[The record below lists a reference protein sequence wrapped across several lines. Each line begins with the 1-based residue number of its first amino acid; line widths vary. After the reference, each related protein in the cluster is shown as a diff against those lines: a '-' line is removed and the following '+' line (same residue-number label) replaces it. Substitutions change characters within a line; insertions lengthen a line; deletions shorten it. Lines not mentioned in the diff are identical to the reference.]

1 MSQSLLRPRL
11 RFVRDETRIR
21 FMRGR
26 HLGLAVSAFLSLL
39 SVALFFYPGLSLG
52 LDFRGGIV
60 VEARTQGP
68 ADFGRIRTALAAHG
82 VGNAGLQQFG
92 AADDVLI
99 QVNAPTG
106 TDAGSE
112 AATQARGDRGR
123 AATVAAQ
130 PGTQILRA
138 DAVGASVS
146 AELFRDGL
154 LALGIS
160 LLMILGYIWFRF
172 EWEFAV
178 SAVATLVLFEAVGLH
193 AGLGN
198 VMLAHIVFCIPFAL
212 LPMRARLRG
221 LGPELEDAARDLY
234 AGPWR
239 TFRLVTLPLL
249 APAVVAGATLA
260 FVVSL
265 DDFLITL
272 MVAPAGATTLP
283 VYLYGMLRLGVT
295 PEANAAAT
303 LLLLA
308 SVIAVVAA
316 QLFGGL
322 LAQNGE

>member
-1 MSQSLLRPRL
+1 
-11 RFVRDETRIR
+11 
-21 FMRGR
+21 MRGSFDWR
-26 HLGLAVSAFLSLL
+26 RMPGMRLAGLATLAFLYLPLL
-39 SVALFFYPGLSLG
+39 VLGVLSFNINRAALVWGGFSTNWFAVALGNEDLRRTAVNSVVVAAVATLVSTLLALPAALALE
-52 LDFRGGIV
+52 RGGPI
-60 VEARTQGP
+60 
-68 ADFGRIRTALAAHG
+68 
-82 VGNAGLQQFG
+82 
-92 AADDVLI
+92 
-99 QVNAPTG
+99 
-106 TDAGSE
+106 
-112 AATQARGDRGR
+112 RGR
-123 AATVAAQ
+123 ATGEALIALPLVA
-130 PGTQILRA
+130 PEIVT
-138 DAVGASVS
+138 
-146 AELFRDGL
+146 
-154 LALGIS
+154 
-160 LLMILGYIWFRF
+160 
-172 EWEFAV
+172 
-178 SAVATLVLFEAVGLH
+178 AVATLVLFEAVGLH
-193 AGLGN
+193 ARLGN

-260 FVVSL
+260 VVVSL

-272 MVAPAGATTLP
+272 KVAPAGATTLP

>member
-1 MSQSLLRPRL
+1 MKGGFDWRRMPGIRLASLAAL
-11 RFVRDETRIR
+11 
-21 FMRGR
+21 
-26 HLGLAVSAFLSLL
+26 AFLYVPLL
-39 SVALFFYPGLSLG
+39 ILVVLSFNASRVALVWGGISTKWFAVALGNEDLRRTAVNSLVVAG
-52 LDFRGGIV
+52 VATLVSTLLALPAALALERGGPI
-60 VEARTQGP
+60 
-68 ADFGRIRTALAAHG
+68 
-82 VGNAGLQQFG
+82 
-92 AADDVLI
+92 
-99 QVNAPTG
+99 
-106 TDAGSE
+106 
-112 AATQARGDRGR
+112 RGR
-123 AATVAAQ
+123 AAGEALIALPLVA
-130 PGTQILRA
+130 PEIVT
-138 DAVGASVS
+138 
-146 AELFRDGL
+146 
-154 LALGIS
+154 
-160 LLMILGYIWFRF
+160 
-172 EWEFAV
+172 
-178 SAVATLVLFEAVGLH
+178 AVATLVLFEAVGLH

-249 APAVVAGATLA
+249 APAMIAGATLA

-295 PEANAAAT
+295 PAANAAAT

-316 QLFGGL
+316 QLVGGRW
-322 LAQNGE
+322 APGRS

>member
-1 MSQSLLRPRL
+1 
-11 RFVRDETRIR
+11 
-21 FMRGR
+21 MRGSFDWR
-26 HLGLAVSAFLSLL
+26 RMPGMRLAGLATLAFLYLPLL
-39 SVALFFYPGLSLG
+39 VLVVLSFNVNRAALVWGGFSTKWFAVALGNEDLRRTAVNSVVVAAVATLVSTLLALPAALALE
-52 LDFRGGIV
+52 RGG
-60 VEARTQGP
+60 P
-68 ADFGRIRTALAAHG
+68 F
-82 VGNAGLQQFG
+82 
-92 AADDVLI
+92 
-99 QVNAPTG
+99 
-106 TDAGSE
+106 
-112 AATQARGDRGR
+112 RGR
-123 AATVAAQ
+123 ATGEALIALPLVA
-130 PGTQILRA
+130 PEIVT
-138 DAVGASVS
+138 
-146 AELFRDGL
+146 
-154 LALGIS
+154 
-160 LLMILGYIWFRF
+160 
-172 EWEFAV
+172 
-178 SAVATLVLFEAVGLH
+178 AVATLVLFEAVGLH

>member
-1 MSQSLLRPRL
+1 MKGGFDWRRMPGIRLASLAAL
-11 RFVRDETRIR
+11 
-21 FMRGR
+21 
-26 HLGLAVSAFLSLL
+26 AFLYVPLL
-39 SVALFFYPGLSLG
+39 ILVVLSFNANRIALVWGGVSTKWFAVALGNEDLRRTAVNSLVVAG
-52 LDFRGGIV
+52 VATLVSTLLALPAALALERGGPI
-60 VEARTQGP
+60 
-68 ADFGRIRTALAAHG
+68 
-82 VGNAGLQQFG
+82 
-92 AADDVLI
+92 
-99 QVNAPTG
+99 
-106 TDAGSE
+106 
-112 AATQARGDRGR
+112 RGR
-123 AATVAAQ
+123 AAGEALIALPLVA
-130 PGTQILRA
+130 PEIVT
-138 DAVGASVS
+138 
-146 AELFRDGL
+146 
-154 LALGIS
+154 
-160 LLMILGYIWFRF
+160 
-172 EWEFAV
+172 
-178 SAVATLVLFEAVGLH
+178 AVATLVLFEAVGLH
-193 AGLGN
+193 AELGN

-249 APAVVAGATLA
+249 APAMIAGATLA

-316 QLFGGL
+316 QLVGGR
-322 LAQNGE
+322 LATGRS